1 MRSFLKI
8 FFATFLALLV
18 FSVLSVFFAVA
29 FIGGVASKNIP
40 KTPTNAVLTIDLGT
54 QFNEQARDNFLASIN
69 SSDSETPGL
78 YDLIRL
84 IRNAKNDKNISGI
97 FLTANGNPNGFAASD
112 EIRSALND
120 FKTSGKFIYAYG
132 SVMTQK
138 AYYIANVADSV
149 FLNPIGML
157 DWSGMQVEYTFLKGT
172 LDKLGIEPQIFYAG
186 KFKSAT
192 EPLRLEKMSPENKLQ
207 TSTWL
212 NDLYS
217 HFLENTAA
225 ARKTDTATLREL
237 ANTAAIQFAKD
248 AVTHKLVDGLKYDDE
263 LKDIIKGKLQ
273 IDKYEKLN
281 TVSIN
286 SYYASNNY
294 TTGSG
299 EKIAL
304 IYAEGDIIDGKS
316 EDGTIGDI
324 TYINLI
330 RKARLDK
337 NIKAVVFRINSGGGS
352 VLASENIWRELSITK
367 KEKPV
372 VVSFGDVS
380 ASGGYYVSCDAD
392 SIFAL
397 PSTITGSIGVF
408 GIVPNLSNFFKG
420 KLGVTFDEVK
430 TGPYAG
436 GLTVTRPMT
445 DAEKKLQQT
454 QIEVIYAQFKQRVAD
469 GRKMDTADVEAIA
482 QGRVWTGKRALEI
495 GLIDRFGGIEDA
507 INSAATLAKL
517 TNYQV
522 AEYPAKMNFLDKLLG
537 KGEPENYIKEIKKEL
552 GADQFAIFEQMQK
565 INRLSGNQAKLP
577 FSFNIR

>member
-1 MRSFLKI
+1 MRSFFKI

-18 FSVLSVFFAVA
+18 FSVLSVFFFVA
-29 FIGGVASKNIP
+29 FISGVASKKAP
-40 KTPTNAVLTIDLGT
+40 KIPTNAVLVIDLEK
-54 QFNEQARDNFLASIN
+54 QFSEQSRENVFASLTN
-69 SSDSETPGL
+69 SESEVPGL

-84 IRNAKNDKNISGI
+84 IRNAKTDKNIGGI
-97 FLTANGNPNGFAASD
+97 YLIANNNPNGFAASD

-120 FKTSGKFIYAYG
+120 FKTSGKFVYAYG

-172 LDKLGIEPQIFYAG
+172 LDKLSIEPQIFYAG

-192 EPLRLEKMSPENKLQ
+192 EPLRLDKMSPENKLQ
-207 TSTWL
+207 TSVWL

-225 ARKTDTATLREL
+225 ARKTDTATLRQL

-248 AVTHKLVDGLKYDDE
+248 AVTHKLVDGLRYDDE
-263 LKDIIKGKLQ
+263 LKDAIKSRLKV
-273 IDKYEKLN
+273 DKYEKLN
-281 TVSIN
+281 TVNIN
-286 SYYASNNY
+286 SYYAADNY
-294 TTGSG
+294 TIGSG

-304 IYAEGDIIDGKS
+304 IYAEGDIIDGRS
-316 EDGTIGDI
+316 EEGTIGDI

-337 NIKAVVFRINSGGGS
+337 SIKAVVFRINSGGGS

-420 KLGVTFDEVK
+420 KLGVTFDDVK

-469 GRKMDTADVEAIA
+469 GRKLDTAAVEAIA
-482 QGRVWTGKRALEI
+482 QGRVWTGKRALEV

-507 INSAATLAKL
+507 IRSAATLAKL
-517 TNYQV
+517 DTYQV
-522 AEYPAKMNFLDKLLG
+522 AEYPGKKNFLDKLLG
-537 KGEPENYIKEIKKEL
+537 QSEPENYMQLIKNEL
-552 GADQFAIFEQMQK
+552 GVEQFQLFEQMQK
-565 INRLSGNQAKLP
+565 INRITGHQAKLP
-577 FSFNIR
+577 FSFTVK

>member
-1 MRSFLKI
+1 MRSFFKI

-18 FSVLSVFFAVA
+18 FSVLSIFFFVA
-29 FIGGVASKNIP
+29 FIGGVASKKAP
-40 KTPTNAVLTIDLGT
+40 KIPTNAVLVIDLGK
-54 QFNEQARDNFLASIN
+54 QFNEQSREDFFASLN
-69 SSDSETPGL
+69 SADSETPGL
-78 YDLIRL
+78 YDLVRL
-84 IRNAKNDKNISGI
+84 IRNAKSDKNIGGI
-97 FLTANGNPNGFAASD
+97 YLMANNNPNGFAASD

-120 FKTSGKFIYAYG
+120 FKSSGKFIYAYG

-192 EPLRLEKMSPENKLQ
+192 EPLRLDKMSPENKLQ
-207 TSTWL
+207 TSVWL

-225 ARKTDTATLREL
+225 SRKTDTATLRQL

-248 AVTHKLVDGLKYDDE
+248 AVTHKLVDGLRYDDE
-263 LKDIIKGKLQ
+263 LKDAIKRRLNV
-273 IDKYEKLN
+273 DKYEKLS
-281 TVSIN
+281 TVTIN
-286 SYYASNNY
+286 SYFAANNY
-294 TTGSG
+294 VEGGG

-316 EDGTIGDI
+316 EEGTIGDI
-324 TYINLI
+324 TYVSLI

-337 NIKAVVFRINSGGGS
+337 SIKAVVFRINSGGGS

-420 KLGVTFDEVK
+420 KLGITFDEVK

-436 GLTVTRPMT
+436 GLTVTRAMT
-445 DAEKKLQQT
+445 DAEKRLQQT

-469 GRKMDTADVEAIA
+469 GRKMDTAAVEEVA

-507 INSAATLAKL
+507 IKSAATLAKL
-517 TNYQV
+517 ESYHV
-522 AEYPAKMNFLDKLLG
+522 AEYPGKMNFLDKLFGRNEAEL
-537 KGEPENYIKEIKKEL
+537 YTQTLKKEL
-552 GADQFAIFEQMQK
+552 GAEQFRLFEEMQK
-565 INRLSGNQAKLP
+565 INRITGHQAKMP
-577 FSFNIR
+577 FRFTVN

>member
-40 KTPTNAVLTIDLGT
+40 KTPTNAVLSIDLGT
-54 QFNEQARDNFLASIN
+54 QFNEQSRDNFLASIN

-263 LKDIIKGKLQ
+263 LKDIIKGKLK
-273 IDKYEKLN
+273 IDKYDKLN

-286 SYYASNNY
+286 SYYATNNY

-316 EDGTIGDI
+316 DDGTIGDI

-522 AEYPAKMNFLDKLLG
+522 AEYPVKANFLDKLLG

>member
-1 MRSFLKI
+1 MRSFFKI

-18 FSVLSVFFAVA
+18 FSVLSVFFFVA
-29 FIGGVASKNIP
+29 FISGVASKKAP
-40 KTPTNAVLTIDLGT
+40 KIPTNAVLVIDLEK
-54 QFNEQARDNFLASIN
+54 QFSEQSRDNVFASLTN
-69 SSDSETPGL
+69 SESEVPGL

-84 IRNAKNDKNISGI
+84 IRNAKTDKNIGGI
-97 FLTANGNPNGFAASD
+97 YLIANNNPNGFAASD

-120 FKTSGKFIYAYG
+120 FKTSGKFVYAYG

-172 LDKLGIEPQIFYAG
+172 LEKLSIEPQIFYAG

-192 EPLRLEKMSPENKLQ
+192 EPLRLDKMSPENKLQ
-207 TSTWL
+207 TSVWL

-217 HFLENTAA
+217 HFLENTAT
-225 ARKTDTATLREL
+225 ARKTDTATLRQL

-248 AVTHKLVDGLKYDDE
+248 AVTHKLVDGLRYDDE
-263 LKDIIKGKLQ
+263 LKDAIKSRLKV
-273 IDKYEKLN
+273 DKYEKLN
-281 TVSIN
+281 TVNIN
-286 SYYASNNY
+286 SYYAADNY
-294 TTGSG
+294 TIGSG

-304 IYAEGDIIDGKS
+304 IYAEGDIIDGRS
-316 EDGTIGDI
+316 EEGTIGDI

-420 KLGVTFDEVK
+420 KLGVTFDDVK

-469 GRKMDTADVEAIA
+469 GRKLDTAAVEAIA
-482 QGRVWTGKRALEI
+482 QGRVWTGKRALEV

-507 INSAATLAKL
+507 IRSAATLAKL
-517 TNYQV
+517 DTYQV
-522 AEYPAKMNFLDKLLG
+522 AEYPGKKNFLDKLLG
-537 KGEPENYIKEIKKEL
+537 QSEPENYMQLIKNEL
-552 GADQFAIFEQMQK
+552 GVEQFQLFEQMQK
-565 INRLSGNQAKLP
+565 INRITGHQAKLP
-577 FSFNIR
+577 FSFTVK

>member
-29 FIGGVASKNIP
+29 FIGGVASKKVP
-40 KTPTNAVLTIDLGT
+40 KTPTNAVLAIDLGT
-54 QFNEQARDNFLASIN
+54 KFNEQARDNFLASLN
-69 SSDSETPGL
+69 STDSETPGL

-84 IRNAKNDKNISGI
+84 IRNAKDDKNISGI
-97 FLTANGNPNGFAASD
+97 YLTANSNPNGFAASD

-157 DWSGMQVEYTFLKGT
+157 DWSGMHVEYTFLKGT

-225 ARKTDTATLREL
+225 ARKTDTATLRKL
-237 ANTAAIQFAKD
+237 ANTAAIQFATD
-248 AVTHKLVDGLKYDDE
+248 AVAHKLVDGLKYDDE
-263 LKDIIKGKLQ
+263 LKDIIKGKLK

-281 TVSIN
+281 TVNIN

-294 TTGSG
+294 STGSG

-337 NIKAVVFRINSGGGS
+337 SIKAVVFRINSGGGS

-445 DAEKKLQQT
+445 DAEKRLQQT

-517 TNYQV
+517 SNYRV
-522 AEYPAKMNFLDKLLG
+522 AEYPAKINFLDKLLG
-537 KGEPENYIKEIKKEL
+537 KGESESYIKEIKKEL